1 MNPTVLGLLGILLFV
16 VFVILKMPITYAMFL
31 IGFIGVALMTSI
43 NTAFNMV
50 SMDIYTNFSSYTLVV
65 VPMFIWMGYLAYY
78 SGLGTK
84 LFNFAD
90 KMIGHFHGGIAF
102 ATQLS
107 CALFGAICG
116 SLPATTA
123 TIGSIAIP
131 EMRRYKYDMGLAA
144 ASIASGGVIGV
155 LIPPSVV
162 FIVYGIA
169 TEQSIGTLF
178 KAGIIPGILLTL
190 ANIAVIAIKAK
201 INPKVAPAAKK
212 STWKERLKSMS
223 GGLWET
229 AVIFALAIGGLFAG
243 WFTPSESGA
252 IGAGG
257 VLVITIL
264 NRTLSWEGFKKSLR
278 DTTNTTA
285 MIMFMIVGATAL
297 GRFLAITRLP
307 FVIAEWSGNLPF
319 PPFVIMLIILLIY
332 LIMGCFIEA
341 LALILLTIPIFYPVV
356 VDKLGYDP
364 IWFGVI
370 MVMVVGMGVITPPV
384 GMNVYII
391 KNIAKDTPI
400 EDIFKN
406 IFSFLLALIVVVLI
420 LLTFPQIV
428 TFVI

>member
-1 MNPTVLGLLGILLFV
+1 
-16 VFVILKMPITYAMFL
+16 
-31 IGFIGVALMTSI
+31 
-43 NTAFNMV
+43 
-50 SMDIYTNFSSYTLVV
+50 
-65 VPMFIWMGYLAYY
+65 
-78 SGLGTK
+78 
-84 LFNFAD
+84 
-90 KMIGHFHGGIAF
+90 
-102 ATQLS
+102 
-107 CALFGAICG
+107 
-116 SLPATTA
+116 
-123 TIGSIAIP
+123 
-131 EMRRYKYDMGLAA
+131 
-144 ASIASGGVIGV
+144 
-155 LIPPSVV
+155 
-162 FIVYGIA
+162 
-169 TEQSIGTLF
+169 
-178 KAGIIPGILLTL
+178 
-190 ANIAVIAIKAK
+190 
-201 INPKVAPAAKK
+201 
-212 STWKERLKSMS
+212 
-223 GGLWET
+223 
-229 AVIFALAIGGLFAG
+229 VIFALAIGGLFAG